1 MKNELQKKLK
11 QMKQLPPLEVPKR
24 SLLLKKLARCIKQQQ
39 SKIIQAISED
49 FEHRSANETLL
60 AEIMVSLEEIHH
72 NIKHIDQWV
81 KPQTRHSNWKFYPS
95 KCAISPQPLGVVGI
109 MAPWNYPFNLVMA
122 PLAAAISA
130 GNRVMIKPSEVTPK
144 TSLLIHKIIA
154 DVFHDDEVYVV
165 LGDVSVA
172 SAFSQLP
179 LDHILFTG
187 STQVGKIIMRNA
199 AEHLTPVTLEL
210 GGKSPVLIDDKY
222 DLKAAAK
229 SIVGGKWFNA
239 GQTCIAPDYILIH
252 KDRKKALINAL
263 TQQIKAAYPN
273 ITASKDYSHIVNSSH
288 HNRLNKLLDGIAE
301 DQIFAPLGTDAP
313 GRMMKPVVVD
323 EPAADS
329 PLMQEEIFG
338 PILPIIAID
347 TIEDALQYVSR
358 RARPL
363 TLYLFS
369 NHPRTIKKVREE
381 SISGSL
387 AINDTLVQFAQEG
400 LAFGGVGA
408 SGMGAYHGHQGF
420 QAMSHMKSVYYQ
432 SRLNFNF
439 MARAP
444 FTKLKQKFIN
454 ML

>member
-1 MKNELQKKLK
+1 MKNQMHQQLE
-11 QMKQLPPLEVPKR
+11 QMKQLPPLELPRRK
-24 SLLLKKLARCIKQQQ
+24 LLLKKLAKSIKQHQA
-39 SKIIQAISED
+39 SVIKAISED

-60 AEIMVSLEEIHH
+60 AEIMISLDEIHA

-81 KPQTRHSNWKFYPS
+81 KPKITNSNWKFYPS
-95 KCAISPQPLGVVGI
+95 KCSVSPQPLGVVGI

-130 GNRVMIKPSEVTPK
+130 GNRVMVKPSEITPK
-144 TSLLIHKIIA
+144 TSRLINEILTS
-154 DVFHDDEVYVV
+154 VFKDDEVYTV
-165 LGDVSVA
+165 LGDVTVA
-172 SAFSQLP
+172 SKFSQLP

-210 GGKSPVLIDDKY
+210 GGKSPVIIDEKY
-222 DLKAAAK
+222 NLKTAAK

-239 GQTCIAPDYILIH
+239 GQTCIAPDYILIN
-252 KDRKKALINAL
+252 KERKGELIEALIS
-263 TQQIKAAYPN
+263 QIKVAFPD
-273 ITASKDYSHIVNSSH
+273 IASSQDYSHIVNTSH
-288 HNRLNKLLDGIAE
+288 HHRLSKLLDGIASE
-301 DQIFAPLGTDAP
+301 KITSPLGSENK
-313 GRMMKPVVVD
+313 GRMIKPVIVD
-323 EPAADS
+323 EPEIDS

-347 TIEDALQYVSR
+347 SIDDALSFINE

-369 NHPRTIKKVREE
+369 NQPKIIKKVREE
-381 SISGSL
+381 STSGSL
-387 AINDTLVQFAQEG
+387 AINETLLQFAQEG

-408 SGMGAYHGHQGF
+408 SGMGAYHGYQGF

-454 ML
+454 LL